1 MMQISR
7 ITLTFSVYFLL
18 LFGLLQTGCSTQK
31 NYPNGPIRIVVP
43 HGPGGVVDMTARLI
57 QPYLQ
62 EHLGVPIVIENMP
75 GAGGNIGRAFVFR
88 QPPDGYT
95 LMVSLQPSMSAG
107 QILTGARF
115 DSLKFVHVY
124 NITGR
129 NYDGVAVP
137 AGSPLKTVEDLRK
150 ASQIQPLITAG
161 GGIGTTNYILAKL
174 MEKKAGI
181 QITFV
186 PFNAGAETALAVAGG
201 QTQIG
206 IAALDSLWPLYE
218 SNQLRI
224 LAVGGPE
231 RDPSHPE
238 FPSFVE
244 LGYDEIQFDT
254 IGGLFAPPGLSQD
267 RLLVLVTAMR
277 KILADDEFLV
287 AANRAGLSLRPL
299 EPAEFLQESSES
311 LALVKEMELILET
324 R

>member
-1 MMQISR
+1 MQIGR
-7 ITLTFSVYFLL
+7 ITLTCSVYFLL
-18 LFGLLQTGCSTQK
+18 LFGLLKAGCSAPQ

-62 EHLGVPIVIENMP
+62 KHLGVPIVIENMP
-75 GAGGNIGRAFVFR
+75 GAGGNIGRAYVFR

-137 AGSPLKTVEDLRK
+137 VESPLKTIEDLRR

-174 MEKKAGI
+174 LEKKAGV

-224 LAVGGPE
+224 LAVSGPE

-244 LGYDEIQFDT
+244 LGYDEIQFDAL
-254 IGGLFAPPGLSQD
+254 GGVFAPPGLSQD
-267 RLLVLVTAMR
+267 RLLVLVTAIR
-277 KILADDEFLV
+277 EILADDEFLI

-299 EPAEFLQESSES
+299 EPAEFLEKSSEA
-311 LALVKEMELILET
+311 LALVKEMELILKP

>member
-1 MMQISR
+1 MQIGR
-7 ITLTFSVYFLL
+7 ITLTCSVYFLL
-18 LFGLLQTGCSTQK
+18 LFGLLKAGCSAPK

-62 EHLGVPIVIENMP
+62 KHLGVPIVIENMP
-75 GAGGNIGRAFVFR
+75 GAGGNIGRAYVFR

-137 AGSPLKTVEDLRK
+137 VESPLKTIEDLRR

-174 MEKKAGI
+174 LEKKAGV

-224 LAVGGPE
+224 LAVSGPE

-244 LGYDEIQFDT
+244 LGYDEIQFDAL
-254 IGGLFAPPGLSQD
+254 GGVFAPPGLSQD
-267 RLLVLVTAMR
+267 RLLVLVTAIR
-277 KILADDEFLV
+277 EILADDEFLI

-299 EPAEFLQESSES
+299 EPAEFLEKSSEA
-311 LALVKEMELILET
+311 LALVKEMELILKP